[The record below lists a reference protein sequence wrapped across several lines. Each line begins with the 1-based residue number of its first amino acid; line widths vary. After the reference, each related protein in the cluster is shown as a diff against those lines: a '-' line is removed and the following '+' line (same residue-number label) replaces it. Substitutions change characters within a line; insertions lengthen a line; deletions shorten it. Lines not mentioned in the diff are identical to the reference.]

1 MTARAEPNATG
12 IADFGQRGGSPIPIA
27 LRLAW
32 RDLRGGLGGYWIFLI
47 CIALGVAA
55 IAGVGSVAGGLSDG
69 LGREG
74 RTVLG
79 ADAAFSTVS
88 QPLEPAARAW
98 LAARGRLSDVTTAR
112 SMARAGDQAGLID
125 IKAVDEHYPVTGA
138 VAVDPPQ
145 ALAAAFAPED
155 GVYGLVADDAIA
167 GRLGIKVGGR
177 LSIGAGVFTL
187 RGILRKE
194 PDRLAGGVAFAPRV
208 LMSQEGLAATKL
220 IQPGSLAKFTTR
232 VDLAGR
238 ADEQALKGLVADARA
253 AFPDAGWEVKTRDNV
268 SPEFDRNLGRFTQFL
283 TLIGL
288 TALVVGGVGV
298 ANAVKAAME
307 RKRAS
312 LAVLKALGAP
322 GRSVFA
328 MGLAQVMLVA
338 ALGVVAG
345 MAIGA
350 ALPYVAVTAFGAMV
364 PLPLVPSVHPA
375 ALGLGALY
383 GFLTALVFSLPTLGR
398 VHDVPV
404 SALFRDQIEP
414 EPSPLRLGYRLA
426 LALAIAALAGCAVGF
441 SEDHRL
447 AAYDVA
453 STLAA
458 FGLLRLVAWGFM
470 AAARALP
477 RPRNVELRLALG
489 NIHRPGA
496 LTSAVVLSLG
506 LGLTLLVTLALID
519 DNIQHQI
526 QDAHPGVTPSFF
538 FADVPNREAAG
549 FLGYVKDRAPA
560 AILEGVPM
568 LRGRITAVN
577 DVPADMVKAKAGAT
591 WVLEGDRGITF
602 AEVPPKGSR
611 VVAGEWWSKD
621 YAGKPLVSFDQEL
634 ADGIGLH
641 LGDAVTVNVL
651 GRSVTATVANLRK
664 IDWQTMGI
672 NFVMVFSPNTFA
684 GAPYMELATAA
695 FPTDDPARDAALGR
709 DVALRYPA
717 ITTVRVRDVLDAI
730 NGFVGKLGLATRAA
744 SAVTIL
750 SSVLVLSGALAAGR
764 RARVYDAVMLK
775 VLGATRRRLLAAFIL
790 EYGMLGL
797 GTALFGVLAGTAAA
811 YGVVTAVMGLEFHF
825 DWPPA
830 VEAAVAALIVTVGL
844 GLAGTW
850 RILGQK
856 PAGYLRSL

>member
-1 MTARAEPNATG
+1 MTARAEPGTAP
-12 IADFGQRGGSPIPIA
+12 ARVRGAGLRVPVA
-27 LRLAW
+27 LKLAW
-32 RDLRGGLGGYWIFLI
+32 RDLRGGLGGYWIFLV

-55 IAGVGSVAGGLSDG
+55 IAGIGSVAGSLSDG

-79 ADAAFSTVS
+79 GDAAFSTVS
-88 QPLEPAARAW
+88 QPLGPEERAW
-98 LAARGRLSDVTTAR
+98 LGARGRLSEVVTAR
-112 SMARAGDQAGLID
+112 TMARAGEEAGLVD
-125 IKAVDEHYPVTGA
+125 VKAVDGAYPIAGTVEI
-138 VAVDPPQ
+138 DPPQ
-145 ALAAAFAPED
+145 PLAGALAPADGAF
-155 GVYGLVADDAIA
+155 GLVADDAIV
-167 GRLGIKVGGR
+167 GRLGLKVGDR
-177 LSIGAGVFTL
+177 LQIGAGSFAL
-187 RGILRKE
+187 RGVLRSE
-194 PDRLAGGVAFAPRV
+194 PDRLAGGIAFAPSV
-208 LMSQEGLAATKL
+208 LMSRDGLDATKL
-220 IQPGSLAKFTTR
+220 IQPGSLAKFTAR
-232 VDLAGR
+232 LDMGGAKDDAALGR
-238 ADEQALKGLVADARA
+238 LVSDARA
-253 AFPDAGWEVKTRDNV
+253 AFPQAGWEIKTRNNV

-283 TLIGL
+283 TLVGL

-338 ALGVVAG
+338 GLGVAAG
-345 MAIGA
+345 
-350 ALPYVAVTAFGAMV
+350 VAVGGSLPFIAAWGFGSLI
-364 PLPLVPSVHPA
+364 PLPLVPSVHPG
-375 ALGLGALY
+375 ALMLGALY

-404 SALFRDQIEP
+404 SALFRDAVEP
-414 EPSPLRLGYRLA
+414 EPSRLRLGYRAA
-426 LALAIAALAGCAVGF
+426 LALAVLALAGCAVGF

-453 STLAA
+453 ATLASFA
-458 FGLLRLVAWGFM
+458 ALRLVAWGFM

-496 LTSAVVLSLG
+496 LTGAVVLSLG

-519 DNIQHQI
+519 NNIQHQI
-526 QDAHPGVTPSFF
+526 NDARPGATPSFF
-538 FADVPNREAAG
+538 FADVPNRDAPD
-549 FLGYVKDRAPA
+549 FLAFVKDRAPA
-560 AILEGVPM
+560 AVLEDVPI

-577 DVPADMVKAKAGAT
+577 DVPADRITAKPGAT

-602 AEVPPKGSR
+602 AEAAPKGSR
-611 VVAGEWWSKD
+611 VVAGDWWPKD
-621 YAGKPLVSFDQEL
+621 YGGKPLVSFDREL

-641 LGDAVTVNVL
+641 LGDSVTVNVL
-651 GRSVTATVANLRK
+651 GRPITATVANFRK

-672 NFVMVFSPNTFA
+672 NFVMVFSPNSFR
-684 GAPYMELATAA
+684 GAPYMALATAA
-695 FPTDDPARDAALGR
+695 FPTDYPARDTALAR
-709 DVALRYPA
+709 DVAQRYPA
-717 ITTVRVRDVLDAI
+717 ITTVRVRDVLDAV
-730 NGFVGKLGLATRAA
+730 NRFVGKLGTATRAA

-764 RARVYDAVMLK
+764 RARVYDSVMLK
-775 VLGATRRRLLAAFIL
+775 VLGATRRRLLAAFVL

-811 YGVVTAVMGLEFHF
+811 YGVVTGVMGLDFTF
-825 DWPPA
+825 AWLPA
-830 VEAAVAALIVTVGL
+830 VEAAAAALVVTVGL
-844 GLAGTW
+844 GLVGTW

-856 PAGYLRSL
+856 PAGYLRNL